1 MGDKRRQENTTPQK
15 AIFSH
20 KRIFHIREYF
30 MESEGD
36 ETTVADLKRM
46 ITIKLN

>member
-15 AIFSH
+15 ANN
-20 KRIFHIREYF
+20 HIREYF